1 MGNRWAIFFCKKF
14 VKRLVGNLNTVIF
27 VTSNGLNDSPE
38 FLTIKN
44 EFTMSNFSSS
54 QLAPIAAD
62 VSQKYVV
69 INSEILVN
77 ELQARGFILRDIKRS
92 KSGSRVH
99 TVRMR
104 TDTPIKVKGETLYPE
119 IVIRN
124 SYDKTCAFSVETGI
138 FRLVCSNGLTVR
150 VKGSAG
156 QFFKTRHIGSE
167 ALIVSQIALEF
178 SENIDK
184 VWEVQKFLTEK
195 KLTDDQMI
203 KLAMRAAT
211 LRWRKVF
218 TPEEAKV
225 LLTVARPEDKGNSAW
240 VTFNVLQE
248 HILNGGDKLGDMKKT
263 PRPINKAKDHANLN
277 EWLFDSV
284 YEMATEGEFSPMPFA
299 MASDN

>member
-1 MGNRWAIFFCKKF
+1 
-14 VKRLVGNLNTVIF
+14 
-27 VTSNGLNDSPE
+27 
-38 FLTIKN
+38 
-44 EFTMSNFSSS
+44 MSNLSAS
-54 QLAPIAAD
+54 QLAPFTAD
-62 VSQKYVV
+62 VSAKYVV

-104 TDTPIKVKGETLYPE
+104 TQSSVQINGETLYPE

-150 VKGSAG
+150 VKGTEGS
-156 QFFKTRHIGSE
+156 FFKTRHIGSE
-167 ALIVSQIALEF
+167 AVIAAQIALEF
-178 SENIDK
+178 SEKIDE
-184 VWEVQKFLTEK
+184 VWNVQKFLVSKE
-195 KLTDDQMI
+195 LSDDQMI

-211 LRWRKVF
+211 LRWRKAF
-218 TPEEAKV
+218 SPEEAKA
-225 LLTVARPEDKGNSAW
+225 LLAVARPEDKGNTAW
-240 VTFNVLQE
+240 LTFNVLQE
-248 HILNGGDKLGDMKKT
+248 HIINGGTKVGEMKKT

-284 YEMATEGEFSPMPFA
+284 YQMATVGEFAPLPFE